1 MKLLL
6 AEDDRDISRAVATLL
21 ERSNYT
27 VDVVYNGN
35 DALDYLTGGD
45 YDAAVMDIMMPGM
58 SGLEAVRQA
67 RNQGVRIP
75 IMMLTAMDEV
85 DDRINGLDAGAD
97 DYLPKPFAG
106 GELLARVRALL
117 RRTESYTPDLLSYKD
132 LSLDRNSYRLS
143 CGNQSV
149 NLGNKGFQMMEM
161 LMRNPGSVISV
172 EQFMEHI
179 WGWDTEV
186 EINVVWVNISQLR
199 KTLQRLGS
207 QVEIRVVRGA
217 GYTLSQGNGGSAGC
231 CNRDSQNRICA
242 EF

>member
-207 QVEIRVVRGA
+207 QVEIKVVRGA
-217 GYTLSQGNGGSAGC
+217 GYTLSQGNGGS
-231 CNRDSQNRICA
+231 ND
-242 EF
+242 

>member
-6 AEDDRDISRAVATLL
+6 AEDDRDIARAVATLL

-35 DALDYLTGGD
+35 DALDYLTAGD
-45 YDAAVMDIMMPGM
+45 YDAAVMDIMMPGK
-58 SGLEAVRQA
+58 SGLEAVREA
-67 RNQGVRIP
+67 RSQGVRIP

-117 RRTESYTPDLLSYKD
+117 RRTESYTPDVLVYRD
-132 LSLDRNSYRLS
+132 LTLDRNSYRLS

-199 KTLQRLGS
+199 KALARLES

-217 GYTLSQGNGGSAGC
+217 GYTLSPENGGSH
-231 CNRDSQNRICA
+231 D
-242 EF
+242 

>member
-6 AEDDRDISRAVATLL
+6 AEDDRDIARAVATLL

-35 DALDYLTGGD
+35 DALDYLTAGD
-45 YDAAVMDIMMPGM
+45 YDAAVMDIMMPGK
-58 SGLEAVRQA
+58 SGLEAVREA
-67 RNQGVRIP
+67 RSQGVRIP

-117 RRTESYTPDLLSYKD
+117 RRTESYTPDVLIYRD
-132 LSLDRNSYRLS
+132 LTLDRNSYRLS

-199 KTLQRLGS
+199 KALARLES

-217 GYTLSQGNGGSAGC
+217 GYTLSSENGGSH
-231 CNRDSQNRICA
+231 D
-242 EF
+242 

>member
-6 AEDDRDISRAVATLL
+6 AEDDRDIARAVATLL

-35 DALDYLTGGD
+35 DALDYLTAGD
-45 YDAAVMDIMMPGM
+45 YDAAVMDIMMPGK
-58 SGLEAVRQA
+58 SGLEAVREA
-67 RNQGVRIP
+67 RSQGVRIP

-117 RRTESYTPDLLSYKD
+117 RRTESYTPDVLVYRD
-132 LSLDRNSYRLS
+132 LTLDRNSYRLS
-143 CGNQSV
+143 CGNQSG

-199 KTLQRLGS
+199 KALARLES

-217 GYTLSQGNGGSAGC
+217 GYTLSSENGGSH
-231 CNRDSQNRICA
+231 D
-242 EF
+242 

>member
-6 AEDDRDISRAVATLL
+6 AEDDRDIARAVATLL

-35 DALDYLTGGD
+35 DALDYLTAGD
-45 YDAAVMDIMMPGM
+45 YDAAVMDIMMPGK
-58 SGLEAVRQA
+58 SGLEAVREA
-67 RNQGVRIP
+67 RSQGVRIP

-117 RRTESYTPDLLSYKD
+117 RRTESFTPDVLVYRD
-132 LSLDRNSYRLS
+132 LTLDRNSYRLS

-199 KTLQRLGS
+199 KALARLEP

-217 GYTLSQGNGGSAGC
+217 GYTLSSENGGSHG
-231 CNRDSQNRICA
+231 
-242 EF
+242 

>member
-1 MKLLL
+1 M
-6 AEDDRDISRAVATLL
+6 ATLL

-217 GYTLSQGNGGSAGC
+217 GYTLSQGNGGS
-231 CNRDSQNRICA
+231 ND
-242 EF
+242 

>member
-199 KTLQRLGS
+199 KKLADLGTRA
-207 QVEIRVVRGA
+207 EIRVHRGTGYSLEKKDNGA
-217 GYTLSQGNGGSAGC
+217 GK
-231 CNRDSQNRICA
+231 
-242 EF
+242 

>member
-6 AEDDRDISRAVATLL
+6 AEDDRDIARAVATLL

-35 DALDYLTGGD
+35 DALDYLTAGD
-45 YDAAVMDIMMPGM
+45 YDAAVMDIMMPGK
-58 SGLEAVRQA
+58 SGLEAVREA
-67 RNQGVRIP
+67 RSQGVRIP

-117 RRTESYTPDLLSYKD
+117 RRTESYTPDVLVYRD
-132 LSLDRNSYRLS
+132 LTLDRNSYRLS
-143 CGNQSV
+143 CGNESV

-199 KTLQRLGS
+199 KALARLES

-217 GYTLSQGNGGSAGC
+217 GYMLSPENGGSH
-231 CNRDSQNRICA
+231 D
-242 EF
+242 

>member
-217 GYTLSQGNGGSAGC
+217 GYTLSQGNGGS
-231 CNRDSQNRICA
+231 ND
-242 EF
+242 

>member
-6 AEDDRDISRAVATLL
+6 AEDDRDIARAVATLL

-35 DALDYLTGGD
+35 DALDYLTAGD
-45 YDAAVMDIMMPGM
+45 YDAAVMDIMMPGK
-58 SGLEAVRQA
+58 SGLEAVREA
-67 RNQGVRIP
+67 RSQGVRIP

-117 RRTESYTPDLLSYKD
+117 RRTESYTPDVLVYRD
-132 LSLDRNSYRLS
+132 LTLDRNSYRLS

-172 EQFMEHI
+172 EQCMEHI

-199 KTLQRLGS
+199 KALARLES
-207 QVEIRVVRGA
+207 QVEIRVVGGA
-217 GYTLSQGNGGSAGC
+217 GYTLPSENGGSHG
-231 CNRDSQNRICA
+231 
-242 EF
+242 

>member
-67 RNQGVRIP
+67 RNQGVRSP

-217 GYTLSQGNGGSAGC
+217 GYTLSQGNGGS
-231 CNRDSQNRICA
+231 ND
-242 EF
+242 

>member
-58 SGLEAVRQA
+58 SGPEAVRQA

-217 GYTLSQGNGGSAGC
+217 GYTLSQGNGGS
-231 CNRDSQNRICA
+231 ND
-242 EF
+242 

>member
-1 MKLLL
+1 
-6 AEDDRDISRAVATLL
+6 
-21 ERSNYT
+21 

-117 RRTESYTPDLLSYKD
+117 RRTESYTPALLSYKD

-217 GYTLSQGNGGSAGC
+217 GYTLSPGNGGS
-231 CNRDSQNRICA
+231 ND
-242 EF
+242 

>member
-45 YDAAVMDIMMPGM
+45 YDAAVLDIMMPGK
-58 SGLEAVRQA
+58 SGLEAVREA
-67 RNQGVRIP
+67 RAQGVRIP

-117 RRTESYTPDLLSYKD
+117 RRTESYTPDMLVYQD
-132 LSLDRNSYRLS
+132 LTLDRNSYRLS
-143 CGNQSV
+143 CGNQTA
-149 NLGNKGFQMMEM
+149 NLGNKGFQVMEM
-161 LMRNPGSVISV
+161 LMRNPSSVISV

-186 EINVVWVNISQLR
+186 EVNVVWVNISQLR

-207 QVEIRVVRGA
+207 RVEIRVVRGA
-217 GYTLSQGNGGSAGC
+217 GYTLASGKEDDNG
-231 CNRDSQNRICA
+231 
-242 EF
+242 

>member
-6 AEDDRDISRAVATLL
+6 AEDDRDIARAVATLL

-35 DALDYLTGGD
+35 DALDYLTAGD
-45 YDAAVMDIMMPGM
+45 YDAAVMDIMMPGK
-58 SGLEAVRQA
+58 SGLEAVREA
-67 RNQGVRIP
+67 RSQGVRIP

-117 RRTESYTPDLLSYKD
+117 RRTESYTPDVLVYRD
-132 LSLDRNSYRLS
+132 LTLDRNSYRLS

-149 NLGNKGFQMMEM
+149 NLGNKGFQMLEM

-199 KTLQRLGS
+199 KALARLES

-217 GYTLSQGNGGSAGC
+217 GYTLSSENGGSH
-231 CNRDSQNRICA
+231 D
-242 EF
+242 

>member
-6 AEDDRDISRAVATLL
+6 AEDDRDIARAVATLL

-35 DALDYLTGGD
+35 DALDYLTAGD
-45 YDAAVMDIMMPGM
+45 YDAAVMDIMMPGK
-58 SGLEAVRQA
+58 SGLEAVREA
-67 RNQGVRIP
+67 RSQGVRIP

-117 RRTESYTPDLLSYKD
+117 RRTASYTPDVLVYRD
-132 LSLDRNSYRLS
+132 LTLDRNSYRLS

-199 KTLQRLGS
+199 KALARLES

-217 GYTLSQGNGGSAGC
+217 GYTLSSENGGSHG
-231 CNRDSQNRICA
+231 
-242 EF
+242 

>member
-6 AEDDRDISRAVATLL
+6 AEDDRDIARAVATLL

-35 DALDYLTGGD
+35 DALDYLTAGD
-45 YDAAVMDIMMPGM
+45 YDAAVMDIMMPGK
-58 SGLEAVRQA
+58 SGLEAVREA
-67 RNQGVRIP
+67 RSQGVRIP

-117 RRTESYTPDLLSYKD
+117 RRTESYTPDVLVYRD
-132 LSLDRNSYRLS
+132 LTLDRNSYRLS

-199 KTLQRLGS
+199 KALARLES

-217 GYTLSQGNGGSAGC
+217 GYMLSPENGGSH
-231 CNRDSQNRICA
+231 D
-242 EF
+242 